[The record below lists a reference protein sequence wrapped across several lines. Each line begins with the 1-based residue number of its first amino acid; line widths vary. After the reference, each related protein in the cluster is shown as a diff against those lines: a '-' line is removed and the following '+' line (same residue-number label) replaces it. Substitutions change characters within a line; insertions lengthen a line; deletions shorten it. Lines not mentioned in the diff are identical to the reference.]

1 MLHGAPVPAT
11 AGPGLRRVLRAERG
25 IGGLGWL
32 GDCEDP
38 HSIRQDNVSYLDN
51 NPETGYLMGKRNLPS
66 EQDMSKDFRAWIDSL
81 PVFERKPNTTV
92 KAYNQGVRRILSFA
106 DGVDPET
113 FGPTTFNQGTLIEA
127 VRAII
132 QSDTV
137 SNATLNQSLSGL
149 QSFYDWCVNNKRDVQ
164 SNDLPDIKRLRKIA
178 KLSVPQV
185 DPDYFRPEEL
195 RRLYEE
201 AANPDGFIGKKIRQ
215 STRDLAICSFL
226 AVLGLRASELI
237 DAEIHWI
244 TREEVGGGMERV
256 SDELMSMSIVALR
269 VMADRLKV
277 DHGGLNKSDLVG
289 DISEAANRRG
299 PDLLRSFTVAE
310 LRVMADRLK
319 VDHGGLNKADLLDD
333 IIQAVSNKE
342 LWVLISMTV
351 AELRV
356 MADRLKVDHGGLN
369 RADLLDDIIQAI
381 TSEELWVLQ
390 VVGKGGK
397 KRRLPLSPEL
407 LEANE
412 RWQAERAELQ
422 GVDIPRSG
430 DRLFAPL
437 RKSKGGSK
445 ENKFTY
451 HQLWYLLRMI
461 EREAGLRELGAHALR
476 HTAGVQMT
484 LDGIP
489 INRVQ
494 GLLGHSSIATTG
506 IYTELAATELLSSVR
521 DSEANKILGE
531 ILAPT
536 AGGTGGRK

>member
-1 MLHGAPVPAT
+1 
-11 AGPGLRRVLRAERG
+11 
-25 IGGLGWL
+25 
-32 GDCEDP
+32 
-38 HSIRQDNVSYLDN
+38 
-51 NPETGYLMGKRNLPS
+51 
-66 EQDMSKDFRAWIDSL
+66 
-81 PVFERKPNTTV
+81 
-92 KAYNQGVRRILSFA
+92 
-106 DGVDPET
+106 
-113 FGPTTFNQGTLIEA
+113 
-127 VRAII
+127 
-132 QSDTV
+132 
-137 SNATLNQSLSGL
+137 
-149 QSFYDWCVNNKRDVQ
+149 
-164 SNDLPDIKRLRKIA
+164 
-178 KLSVPQV
+178 
-185 DPDYFRPEEL
+185 
-195 RRLYEE
+195 
-201 AANPDGFIGKKIRQ
+201 
-215 STRDLAICSFL
+215 
-226 AVLGLRASELI
+226 
-237 DAEIHWI
+237 
-244 TREEVGGGMERV
+244 MERV

-333 IIQAVSNKE
+333 IIQAV
-342 LWVLISMTV
+342 T
-351 AELRV
+351 R
-356 MADRLKVDHGGLN
+356 
-369 RADLLDDIIQAI
+369 
-381 TSEELWVLQ
+381 EELWVLQ

-412 RWQAERAELQ
+412 RWQAERVELQ

-476 HTAGVQMT
+476 HTAGVQMA

>member
-1 MLHGAPVPAT
+1 
-11 AGPGLRRVLRAERG
+11 
-25 IGGLGWL
+25 
-32 GDCEDP
+32 
-38 HSIRQDNVSYLDN
+38 
-51 NPETGYLMGKRNLPS
+51 MGKRNLPS

-113 FGPTTFNQGTLIEA
+113 FGPTTFNQETLIEA

-149 QSFYDWCVNNKRDVQ
+149 QSFYDWCVNNKRDVE

-237 DAEIHWI
+237 DAEIGWI

-256 SDELMSMSIVALR
+256 SDELMSMSIVA
-269 VMADRLKV
+269 
-277 DHGGLNKSDLVG
+277 
-289 DISEAANRRG
+289 
-299 PDLLRSFTVAE
+299 
-310 LRVMADRLK
+310 
-319 VDHGGLNKADLLDD
+319 
-333 IIQAVSNKE
+333 
-342 LWVLISMTV
+342 
-351 AELRV
+351 LRV